1 MAATATDVRNKI
13 RFARTQAS
21 ARQQTQQRQDAAK
34 RALIANPRVQFA
46 NWLKT
51 EHPQVFDEALQLARS
66 SAAGQAALFRE
77 KMQAQQAGV
86 TTGNQLGQWDLSFLD
101 PVTMPDLSVPVEEKS
116 FWQKFAEGA
125 LAGGMTYLTLKNQRD
140 AMKINLDRAQAGLPP
155 IDVATSAPVIKTVV
169 DIEPSLARELTSNI
183 GAGINR
189 NMLIIGAV
197 GLVVLFFMMRK

>member
-1 MAATATDVRNKI
+1 MAATAADVRRKI
-13 RFARTQAS
+13 NFTRVQTGAR
-21 ARQQTQQRQDAAK
+21 RQTRERQNAAK

-51 EHPQVFDEALQLARS
+51 EHPQVFDEALTLAQS
-66 SAAGQAALFRE
+66 SASGQAALFRE

-86 TTGNQLGQWDLSFLD
+86 YGGDQLGQMDWGDIAPIFD
-101 PVTMPDLSVPVEEKS
+101 VTEPVAERS
-116 FWQKFAEGA
+116 FWEKFVEGA

-155 IDVATSAPVIKTVV
+155 IDVATSAPVIKTQI
-169 DIEPSLARELTSNI
+169 DIDPALARSLASNV

-189 NMLIIGAV
+189 NMLIIAGVA
-197 GLVVLFFMMRK
+197 LVAIFVLMRK

>member
-1 MAATATDVRNKI
+1 MAATATDVRRKI
-13 RFARTQAS
+13 RFARTQKR
-21 ARQQTQQRQDAAK
+21 ARRQTQRQRNAAK

-51 EHPQVFDEALQLARS
+51 EHPQVFDEALALAQS
-66 SAAGQAALFRE
+66 SAAGQMALLRAA
-77 KMQAQQAGV
+77 QAGV
-86 TTGNQLGQWDLSFLD
+86 TEGDQLGQWDLSFLD
-101 PVTMPDLSVPVEEKS
+101 PVTMPDLSAPVVEKS
-116 FWQKFAEGA
+116 FWEKFMEGA
-125 LAGGMTYLTLKNQRD
+125 LTGGMTYLTLKNQRD

-169 DIEPSLARELTSNI
+169 DIEPSLARDLTSNI
-183 GAGINR
+183 GGAINR

>member
-1 MAATATDVRNKI
+1 MAATATDVRRKM
-13 RFARTQAS
+13 RFARTQKR
-21 ARQQTQQRQDAAK
+21 ARRQTQRQRNAAK

-51 EHPQVFDEALQLARS
+51 EHPQVFDEALQLAQS
-66 SAAGQAALFRE
+66 SAAGQMALLRAA
-77 KMQAQQAGV
+77 QAGV
-86 TTGNQLGQWDLSFLD
+86 TEGDQLGQWDLSFLD
-101 PVTMPDLSVPVEEKS
+101 PVTMPDLSAPVAEKS
-116 FWQKFAEGA
+116 FWEKFMEGA
-125 LAGGMTYLTLKNQRD
+125 LAGGVTYLTLKNQRD

-169 DIEPSLARELTSNI
+169 DIEPTLARDLASNI